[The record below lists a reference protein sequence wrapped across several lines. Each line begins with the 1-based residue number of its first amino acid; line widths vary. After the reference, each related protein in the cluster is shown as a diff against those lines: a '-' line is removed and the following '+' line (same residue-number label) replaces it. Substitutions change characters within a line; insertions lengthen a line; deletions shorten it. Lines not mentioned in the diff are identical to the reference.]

1 MDSDNTS
8 IQHKDFSPLKIDNGN
23 SSNDIVTLDKGTL
36 DHKGIVTHFIV
47 KGKTKCIEAKL
58 NHAYNNK
65 TIVSTVYRDWIKT
78 IDTFV
83 DRAKK
88 KGVSDEDILMLT
100 DILDENSS
108 CVIRCLDEKNA
119 TDVGTQAIEII
130 KEKVVELFLD
140 EVKTPYAAIR
150 INDHIET
157 MPIDDGR
164 FEDLVGALY
173 YYYKKE
179 QNGGMTPS
187 ILPKEEIS
195 KIQSLFRFEA
205 SGNINNRSEENQ
217 NVKTLHL
224 RIAAF
229 LDPDV
234 DGTSKANSVIYYDLC
249 NSKWEVVKISNEG
262 WSIET
267 NCKEILF
274 KRYSI
279 SSAQVHPSREYPL
292 DILEQFMKL
301 TNVYND
307 EDNKLLAK
315 VYLISLFVL
324 ENLPKPMLIPHGIHG
339 SGKST
344 FQELIKLIVDPAA
357 ALTTAFPKTLAEL
370 VQSLSHSY
378 LTFFDNVSEISDITS
393 DQLCRAVTGSGFVK
407 RGLYEN
413 DKDII
418 YNMKRAVGYNGIN
431 ITATRPDL
439 LDRILSIHLKPINKR
454 DRRKLS
460 YLQKEFQK
468 ILPPLLGYIFD
479 ILVNLLNRL
488 GEVHLD
494 ELPRMADFAELGEL
508 IARCLG
514 YAEGKFTQA
523 YNRNIGFTNEEAIES
538 SPAATAITILMTTQP
553 IWAGKAED
561 LRIRLNELVSQK
573 KELYGLNHSKDW
585 PKTPHALSNRLNEII
600 PNLNE
605 IGIVVHREY
614 DKHSKSSNIIIT
626 NNNYSP
632 PAVATYKNNKT
643 NDAKDEVSR

>member
-1 MDSDNTS
+1 M
-8 IQHKDFSPLKIDNGN
+8 N
-23 SSNDIVTLDKGTL
+23 SSNDMLTLDKGTL
-36 DHKGIVTHFIV
+36 DCKGIVIHFIV
-47 KGKTKCIEAKL
+47 NGNTKCIEAKL

-65 TIVSTVYRDWIKT
+65 TIVSTVYRDWNKT

-83 DRAKK
+83 FKAKK
-88 KGVSDEDILMLT
+88 KGVHDEDILMLT
-100 DILDENSS
+100 DILDENNSL
-108 CVIRCLDEKNA
+108 VATCLDQANG
-119 TDVGTQAIEII
+119 TDMGTAAIRII

-140 EVKTPYAAIR
+140 EVKTPYVAVR
-150 INDHIET
+150 ISDHIET
-157 MPIDDGR
+157 VPIDDER

-179 QNGGMTPS
+179 QNSGMTSS
-187 ILPKEEIS
+187 ILSKEEIS
-195 KIQSLFRFEA
+195 KIQSLFRFETR
-205 SGNINNRSEENQ
+205 GNISNSSEENQ
-217 NVKTLHL
+217 NVKTPHL
-224 RIAAF
+224 RVAAF
-229 LDPDV
+229 VDPDV
-234 DGTSKANSVIYYDLC
+234 DGTSKADNVIYYDLC
-249 NSKWEVVKISNEG
+249 NSKWQVVKITSEG
-262 WSIET
+262 WSIE
-267 NCKEILF
+267 NDCKEILF
-274 KRYSI
+274 KRYPI
-279 SSAQVHPSREYPL
+279 SSAQVYPSREFPP

-324 ENLPKPMLIPHGIHG
+324 GNLPKPMLIPHGIHG

-468 ILPPLLGYIFD
+468 ILPPLLGCIFD
-479 ILVNLLNRL
+479 ILVIEQIRRGSFRRVTKNGGLCGVRGTDCTLL
-488 GEVHLD
+488 
-494 ELPRMADFAELGEL
+494 
-508 IARCLG
+508 
-514 YAEGKFTQA
+514 
-523 YNRNIGFTNEEAIES
+523 
-538 SPAATAITILMTTQP
+538 
-553 IWAGKAED
+553 
-561 LRIRLNELVSQK
+561 
-573 KELYGLNHSKDW
+573 
-585 PKTPHALSNRLNEII
+585 
-600 PNLNE
+600 
-605 IGIVVHREY
+605 GI
-614 DKHSKSSNIIIT
+614 
-626 NNNYSP
+626 
-632 PAVATYKNNKT
+632 
-643 NDAKDEVSR
+643 